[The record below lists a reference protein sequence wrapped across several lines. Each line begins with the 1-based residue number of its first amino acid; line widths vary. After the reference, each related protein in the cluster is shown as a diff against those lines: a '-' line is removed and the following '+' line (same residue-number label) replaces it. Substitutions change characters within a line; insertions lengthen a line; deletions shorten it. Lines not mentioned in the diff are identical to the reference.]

1 MRGLGGVEAA
11 DGVVLENGSLVGW
24 VGQYCKNELLV
35 TMLLERLWNEVGGCR
50 FSAELCVY

>member
-1 MRGLGGVEAA
+1 VRGLGGVEAA

-35 TMLLERLWNEVGGCR
+35 TMLLERLWNGVGGCR
-50 FSAELCVY
+50 FSAELYVY